1 MYNLSIVIPSI
12 RTENWPLL
20 LDSIAKSCTRYTYEV
35 IFVGPHVHDCINGT
49 IANRNVKF
57 IRDLG
62 HPNRCQH
69 LGSLIAEGEVIHFG
83 SDDCV
88 YMESMVDQALDLLK
102 GKDVVTTNYKEGGNP
117 QIDLS
122 ILKCYG
128 NNDFSDIKPHWLIFN
143 VAFFQKLFFDWLGG
157 FNTSYATTCW
167 GHTSLAA
174 TAHIHFKKMKIAV
187 LDKPVLECSH
197 MPGLSG
203 DHAPIHLS
211 FYEDEKLFKKDRFVE
226 KSINDWKKDSG
237 PVWER
242 RYGS

>member
-1 MYNLSIVIPSI
+1 M
-12 RTENWPLL
+12 
-20 LDSIAKSCTRYTYEV
+20 
-35 IFVGPHVHDCINGT
+35 
-49 IANRNVKF
+49 
-57 IRDLG
+57 
-62 HPNRCQH
+62 
-69 LGSLIAEGEVIHFG
+69 LI
-83 SDDCV
+83 
-88 YMESMVDQALDLLK
+88 
-102 GKDVVTTNYKEGGNP
+102 
-117 QIDLS
+117 
-122 ILKCYG
+122 
-128 NNDFSDIKPHWLIFN
+128 DISWYLR
-143 VAFFQKLFFDWLGG
+143 AFFQKLFFDWLGG